1 MPFAAPRRLFLIAT
15 LGLAA
20 LPAFAQMTIEG
31 VTFEGT
37 ARVAD
42 TDLVLNGVGVR
53 AVAWLKGYAAGLYL
67 PAKASTP
74 DAVQA
79 ANGAKRL
86 RLRMMQE
93 APAAEFI
100 KAIDKGITRNTP
112 PDQLGALTERMKT
125 FDSQV
130 QAVGKVKKGDTVDLD
145 FVPGQGL
152 VFIVNGKT
160 RGTPIAG
167 DDFYDAVLRIFLG
180 DKPVDE
186 RLKAGLLGR
195 PLA

>member
-1 MPFAAPRRLFLIAT
+1 MPPVASRRLFLIAA
-15 LGLAA
+15 LSAA
-20 LPAFAQMTIEG
+20 SFPALAQMTIEG
-31 VTFEGT
+31 VTFEAT
-37 ARVAD
+37 TRVAN
-42 TDLVLNGVGVR
+42 TELVLNGVGVR
-53 AVAWLKGYAAGLYL
+53 AVAWLKGYAAALYL
-67 PAKASTP
+67 PARAATP

-86 RLRMMQE
+86 RLRMLQE

-125 FDSQV
+125 FDGQV
-130 QAVGKVKKGDTVDLD
+130 QNVGKVKKGDIVDLD
-145 FVPGQGL
+145 FVPGEGF
-152 VFIVNGKT
+152 VFIMNGKP
-160 RGTPIAG
+160 RGVPIAG

-186 RLKAGLLGR
+186 KLKAGLLGR
-195 PLA
+195 PVA